1 MALKSEFENLLS
13 KLNTEREE
21 LQLKLKLASMEVR
34 DEFDGAEKQ
43 WQEMKLKAAEIADDA
58 IETSDEY
65 IAKAKVIGE
74 ELKETYQRI
83 AQRLSSK

>member
-1 MALKSEFENLLS
+1 MKLRSEFENLLS
-13 KLNTEREE
+13 ILSTEREK

-34 DEFDGAEKQ
+34 DEFGEAEKQ
-43 WQEMKLKAAEIADDA
+43 WQEIKLKAEEIADDT

-65 IAKAKVIGE
+65 IAKAKVVGD

-83 AQRLSSK
+83 AQRLSS